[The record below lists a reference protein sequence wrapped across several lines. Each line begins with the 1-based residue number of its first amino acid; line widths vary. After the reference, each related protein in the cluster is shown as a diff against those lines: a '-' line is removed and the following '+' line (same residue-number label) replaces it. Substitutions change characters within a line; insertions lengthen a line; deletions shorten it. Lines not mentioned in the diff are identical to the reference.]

1 MISVGKNT
9 VLLIIS
15 LILHGRLLQIFIN
28 MNDILEI
35 LKYTIPALI
44 VFLTTAIMIRGFFRN
59 EEQRRSMHETDLNRE
74 KTLPIRMQAYERMA
88 LFLER
93 ISPESLIMRVNKP
106 DMTAAQLQS
115 ELLSTIRSEYEHNVA
130 QQVYISS
137 ETWELIKTAK
147 NNIISLVNS
156 AADQL
161 KDDAT
166 SLTLSQ
172 KIFEQ
177 LIQLKSVPTTQALE
191 SLKKEMERL
200 F

>member
-1 MISVGKNT
+1 M
-9 VLLIIS
+9 
-15 LILHGRLLQIFIN
+15 HGRLLQIFIN

-44 VFLTTAIMIRGFFRN
+44 VFLTTAVLIRGFFRN

-74 KTLPIRMQAYERMA
+74 KTLPVRMQAYERMV

-106 DMTAAQLQS
+106 NMTAAQLQS

-137 ETWELIKTAK
+137 ETWESIKTAK

-177 LIQLKSVPTTQALE
+177 LIQLKSVPTSQALE

>member
-1 MISVGKNT
+1 
-9 VLLIIS
+9 
-15 LILHGRLLQIFIN
+15 
-28 MNDILEI
+28 MNEILEI
-35 LKYTIPALI
+35 LKYTLPALI
-44 VFLTTAIMIRGFFRN
+44 VFLTTVVLIRGFFRN
-59 EEQRRSMHETDLNRE
+59 EEQRRSMHESELNRE
-74 KTLPIRMQAYERMA
+74 KTLPVRMQAYERMA

-93 ISPESLIMRVNKP
+93 ISPESLVMRVNKP

-115 ELLSTIRSEYEHNVA
+115 ELLSAIRSEFEHNVA
-130 QQVYISS
+130 QQVYISA
-137 ETWELIKTAK
+137 EVWELIKSAK
-147 NNIISLVNS
+147 NNVISLVNS

-177 LIQLKSVPTTQALE
+177 LIQLKTPPSSQALE